1 MPRYAYE
8 AVDDYGKR
16 VQGALMAADEN
27 ALRNALAG
35 MSLYLVK
42 ATERA
47 GGGASSLFR
56 KKIKRDDLIQFTF
69 HFKTLIGA
77 GIPLVSALGDLAEQT
92 ENPELRDV
100 LQDIRRNLQSGATL
114 SDSFALHPNVFPEIF
129 GNILRAG
136 ETTGNLD
143 SVLDDLTKFLTWQE
157 ELSGTIKQAT
167 YYPATLLSAV
177 GMLIFVLFSFVFPR
191 FLMIF
196 KGANI
201 ELPAPTRVVIAIS
214 VFFRDYGVFLVVGV
228 VAVIF
233 AYRFYR
239 KTEKGRLVTDR
250 WKLKMPLMGHVIRA
264 IEISQ
269 FCHYLASLFRAG
281 VEMTHALW
289 IVEKLVGNKVIAQV
303 IHEAR
308 EDLMAG
314 GSLSASLRKSG
325 EFPPMVLRMVSAG
338 ESTGNLDGCLENVS
352 EFYDREVPKL
362 LKKTF
367 AVMEPLII
375 LVLAVVVLGAALAF
389 FLALYKMV
397 GSLSK

>member
-8 AVDDYGKR
+8 AVDDYGKK

-27 ALRNALAG
+27 ALRSALAG

-42 ATERA
+42 ARERA
-47 GGGASSLFR
+47 GEGAGFSFR
-56 KKIKRDDLIQFTF
+56 KKVKRADLIQFTF

-77 GIPLVSALGDLAEQT
+77 GVPLVAALGDLAEQT
-92 ENPELRDV
+92 ENPDFRDV

-114 SDSFALHPNVFPEIF
+114 SDSFALHPTVFPEIF
-129 GNILRAG
+129 SNILRAG

-143 SVLDDLTKFLTWQE
+143 TVLDDLSKFLTWQE

-167 YYPATLLSAV
+167 YYPTTLLSAV
-177 GMLIFVLFSFVFPR
+177 GVLIFVLFSFVFPR

-201 ELPAPTRVVIAIS
+201 ELPAPTRVVIAVS
-214 VFFRDYGVFLVVGV
+214 VFFRDYGVLLVLGIAALVV
-228 VAVIF
+228 

-239 KTEKGRLVTDR
+239 KTEKGRLATDG
-250 WKLKMPLMGHVIRA
+250 WKLKMPLMGQVIRA

-281 VEMTHALW
+281 VEMTHALF
-289 IVEKLVGNKVIAQV
+289 IVEKLLSNRVIARV
-303 IHEAR
+303 VREAR
-308 EDLMAG
+308 DDLMAG

-375 LVLAVVVLGAALAF
+375 LVLAVIVLGAALAF

-397 GSLSK
+397 GSMAQ

>member
-1 MPRYAYE
+1 VPRYAYE

-16 VQGALMAADEN
+16 VKGALMAADEN
-27 ALRNALAG
+27 ALRTALSG

-42 ATERA
+42 ARERA
-47 GGGASSLFR
+47 GEGAAGAFR
-56 KKIKRDDLIQFTF
+56 KKVKRTELIQFCF

-77 GIPLVSALGDLAEQT
+77 GVPLVSALGDLADQA
-92 ENPELRDV
+92 ENPDFRDV

-114 SDSFALHPNVFPEIF
+114 SDSFALHPTVFPEIF

-143 SVLDDLTKFLTWQE
+143 AVLDDLTKFLTWQE

-167 YYPATLLSAV
+167 YYPTTLLSAV
-177 GMLIFVLFSFVFPR
+177 GILIFVLFSFVFPR

-214 VFFRDYGVFLVVGV
+214 VFFRDYGFYLV
-228 VAVIF
+228 VAVAGIVL
-233 AYRFYR
+233 AYRYYR
-239 KTEKGRLVTDR
+239 KTESGRLVTDR
-250 WKLKMPLMGHVIRA
+250 WKLRMPLMGHVIRA

-289 IVEKLVGNKVIAQV
+289 IVEKLLGNKVIAGV
-303 IHEAR
+303 VRDAR
-308 EDLMAG
+308 DDLMAG
-314 GSLSASLRKSG
+314 GSLSVSLRKSG
-325 EFPPMVLRMVSAG
+325 EFPPMVLRMISAG

-367 AVMEPLII
+367 AVMEPIII
-375 LVLAVVVLGAALAF
+375 LILAVVVLGAALAF
-389 FLALYKMV
+389 FLALYKMI
-397 GSLSK
+397 GSMSK

>member
-8 AVDDYGKR
+8 AVDDYGKK
-16 VQGALMAADEN
+16 VQGALMAADES
-27 ALRNALAG
+27 ALRSALAG

-42 ATERA
+42 ARERA
-47 GGGASSLFR
+47 GEGPVFSFR
-56 KKIKRDDLIQFTF
+56 KKVKRADLIQFTF

-77 GIPLVSALGDLAEQT
+77 GVPLVAALGDLAEQT
-92 ENPELRDV
+92 ENPDFRDV

-114 SDSFALHPNVFPEIF
+114 SDSFALHPTVFPEIF
-129 GNILRAG
+129 SNILRAG

-143 SVLDDLTKFLTWQE
+143 NVLDDLSKFLTWQE

-167 YYPATLLSAV
+167 YYPTTLLSAV
-177 GMLIFVLFSFVFPR
+177 GVLIFVLFSFVFPR

-201 ELPAPTRVVIAIS
+201 ELPAPTRVVIAVS
-214 VFFRDYGVFLVVGV
+214 VFFRDYGVLLVLGIAALVV
-228 VAVIF
+228 

-239 KTEKGRLVTDR
+239 KTEKGRLATDG
-250 WKLKMPLMGHVIRA
+250 WKLKMPLMGQVIRA

-281 VEMTHALW
+281 VEMTHALF
-289 IVEKLVGNKVIAQV
+289 IVEKLLSNRVIARV
-303 IHEAR
+303 VREAR
-308 EDLMAG
+308 DDLMAG

-375 LVLAVVVLGAALAF
+375 LVLAVIVLGAALAF

-397 GSLSK
+397 GSMAQ